1 MKFFDVTIKATV
13 TKTYTVQA
21 DDSDAAVE
29 IAAADFSVLA
39 DGAEEHYEEEVLDI
53 IELKRKKQ
61 MARFIF
67 DSNNDEYVLR
77 DEWGIDDVRNVID
90 TENIEEAEHFTN
102 GDCLNVLRLVA
113 DGHDANVGVNWRVV
127 SSAIDYYLESMT
139 DGKPLTV
146 KGVPLLYGDTLGV
159 ECSQSSDETN

>member
-1 MKFFDVTIKATV
+1 
-13 TKTYTVQA
+13 
-21 DDSDAAVE
+21 
-29 IAAADFSVLA
+29 
-39 DGAEEHYEEEVLDI
+39 
-53 IELKRKKQ
+53 

-77 DEWGIDDVRNVID
+77 DEWSIDDVRNVIE
-90 TENIEEAEHFTN
+90 TENIDEAEHFTD

-127 SSAIDYYLESMT
+127 SSAVDYYLESMT

-159 ECSQSSDETN
+159 ECDQSR